1 MPINDFIRQR
11 VRPFAVGL
19 TSHFFLYSILST
31 VAVSAAVLNA
41 LQNYSNFYS
50 VTIYL
55 SKSSRSVLILVNFG
69 LLLALLCGRMMQRIF
84 LGPLQAR
91 EVERLYDRL
100 WFFVTESLLAF
111 TIFRDEFDMPFA
123 FMFGLLLFIK
133 CFHWLMADR
142 IDTMD
147 QVPYPGPPPIFHVRM
162 NCLCALLAFTDL
174 AMFVFA
180 VESTLAHGVGGN
192 LLFASEYAILMASA
206 TNSMAKYILSV
217 VDLRRAR
224 SRGGATAPPWEN
236 KSMYVFYI
244 ELATDF
250 LKLST
255 YLTFCAII
263 VTFYGLPL
271 NVVRDVYMTSR
282 SFITRLRALV
292 RYRTATRNMDE
303 RYPNATEEEMNAL
316 SDRTCIICREEM
328 SLPNAPAPGGSEG
341 NTPQPQAPIADGPNM
356 TPKKLPC
363 GHIFHF
369 HCLRSWLERQQSCPT
384 CRRTVLETNQQ
395 GTQQAGQAG
404 ARPPAPQPGAAP
416 IPPNFVNWLGGAPGQ
431 QPPPQGQQLPP
442 PNGPGFLGRMFG
454 AAQQPPIVP
463 GQFAD
468 GVRVEPLPLAW
479 NPPPPPMYYQHG
491 PPQQPVQPVP
501 IFQGFPGPNGVW
513 QPWGMDQRWFQPDVQ
528 PAPTPTTQAPTHP
541 PDGPASAPVMESNS
555 QAQGTDRPATPREAA
570 AQAALRRFNSGASP
584 SERTSSEAGAS
595 SAGPSDSRDGSA
607 QPSTGGAAA
616 TSGAPGTTPA
626 ANGSARLEVPRL
638 IPIVELNQNQ
648 APAWDPRSGSLRIPP
663 PRRPPQGQGQGQAGR
678 PNLQV
683 RRQRSP
689 LSRLP
694 ETLTEEQLA
703 RLDRVTR
710 EAIDERIRVLEG
722 VGGTVGRCVE
732 ELLRVRSVLPPGRG
746 GQGRQGGQGAA
757 QSGQG
762 PAQSRQG
769 PSQNGQGPVQNGQGL
784 AQSSRA
790 PAQSTQQ
797 PVHSQSGQTPPH
809 DGQPPTLN
817 VPTPTQDTQA
827 SSQSAQAGSS
837 SQGQERPPGISEETL
852 RMMTSIKLSD
862 VTTEDWREIVKLRD
876 EMAEEVRKLDAAI
889 AEVEAAG
896 MEAETSDTEDD
907 AAGGAERPR
916 ADGVGGA
923 AEQSHPEVT
932 LEMEAETEQA
942 GADETLVGS

>member
-11 VRPFAVGL
+11 VRPFAMAL
-19 TSHFFLYSILST
+19 TSHFFLYSILSS
-31 VAVSAAVLNA
+31 VAVSAAILNA

-50 VTIYL
+50 MTIYL

-69 LLLALLCGRMMQRIF
+69 FLLALLCGRMVQRIF

-206 TNSMAKYILSV
+206 MNSMAKYALSV

-250 LKLST
+250 LKLLT
-255 YLTFCAII
+255 YLSFCGII

-282 SFITRLRALV
+282 SFITRLRALI

-328 SLPNAPAPGGSEG
+328 SLPDVLNAGELNG
-341 NTPQPQAPIADGPNM
+341 NAPQPQAHIPDGPNM

-395 GTQQAGQAG
+395 GAQQAGQAG

-431 QPPPQGQQLPP
+431 QPPPQGQLPQA
-442 PNGPGFLGRMFG
+442 NGPGLLGRIFG
-454 AAQQPPIVP
+454 VAQQPPIVP
-463 GQFAD
+463 GQFAE

-479 NPPPPPMYYQHG
+479 NPPPPMYFQQG
-491 PPQQPVQPVP
+491 PPQQPLQPVP

-513 QPWGMDQRWFQPDVQ
+513 QPWGMDQQWLQADLPGQ
-528 PAPTPTTQAPTHP
+528 QQGAQEQPTPTPTAQAPTNLP
-541 PDGPASAPVMESNS
+541 VNMPQATDDPYSAPIPGS
-555 QAQGTDRPATPREAA
+555 QAQGTDRPVSPREAA
-570 AQAALRRFNSGASP
+570 AQAALRRYNSGTPRSENVSSDSGTSSSTALPSTSAAAAGDSSGVSAQSASNGPTEATSAASP
-584 SERTSSEAGAS
+584 I
-595 SAGPSDSRDGSA
+595 
-607 QPSTGGAAA
+607 
-616 TSGAPGTTPA
+616 
-626 ANGSARLEVPRL
+626 ANGNARLEVPRL
-638 IPIVELNQNQ
+638 IPIVDLNQASIGPGPWN
-648 APAWDPRSGSLRIPP
+648 RTGSLYAPIP
-663 PRRPPQGQGQGQAGR
+663 RVAGAHQAGR
-678 PNLQV
+678 PASSQASRPASLQV
-683 RRQRSP
+683 PGGSGVRRSRSP

-694 ETLTEEQLA
+694 ETLSEVQLA
-703 RLDRVTR
+703 RLDRITR
-710 EAIDERIRVLEG
+710 DAIDERIRVLEN
-722 VGGTVGRCVE
+722 VSGTVARCVE
-732 ELLRVRSVLPPGRG
+732 ELLRVRSVLP
-746 GQGRQGGQGAA
+746 AA
-757 QSGQG
+757 QSAARSG
-762 PAQSRQG
+762 
-769 PSQNGQGPVQNGQGL
+769 
-784 AQSSRA
+784 
-790 PAQSTQQ
+790 QSTMRSNQA
-797 PVHSQSGQTPPH
+797 S
-809 DGQPPTLN
+809 
-817 VPTPTQDTQA
+817 TQ
-827 SSQSAQAGSS
+827 SSQSAAYSTQAPAPSQDSQAPSQNAQTASQTDRAASLSHESSMERAQRQVQS
-837 SQGQERPPGISEETL
+837 SQRPSNGSASSVTPETL
-852 RMMTSIKLSD
+852 REM
-862 VTTEDWREIVKLRD
+862 VKLRD
-876 EMAEEVRKLDAAI
+876 ELVDDLRQLQEAI
-889 AEVEAAG
+889 AEASAG
-896 MEAETSDTEDD
+896 ESSSAPVQPQPD
-907 AAGGAERPR
+907 AAEAPGPEREHR
-916 ADGVGGA
+916 G
-923 AEQSHPEVT
+923 PEN
-932 LEMEAETEQA
+932 
-942 GADETLVGS
+942 